1 MYNMLRESKESQKNI
16 YILPK
21 LSYIRKLANEL
32 LNFIITDYC
41 HGYDH

>member
-1 MYNMLRESKESQKNI
+1 MYEFLLKMRAIKNI
-16 YILPK
+16 SIILK
-21 LSYIRKLANEL
+21 LSYIRNLANEL

>member
-1 MYNMLRESKESQKNI
+1 MSLASAIEKTHKNI
-16 YILPK
+16 STIPE
-21 LSYIRKLANEL
+21 LSYIRNLANEL